1 MSVRQS
7 TVVAR
12 GNVESA
18 PGAPQDAGSRYGVG
32 VGRRAAYAGTNMP
45 RGPIAVQEAIV
56 CSRHEFGA
64 RIVDGE
70 FISEVQSK
78 VREAA
83 DALRTSDLP
92 PAPVRRKC
100 AVCDCRGMCTAGRAP
115 G

>member
-1 MSVRQS
+1 MRRRTPGIV
-7 TVVAR
+7 TGLA
-12 GNVESA
+12 SA
-18 PGAPQDAGSRYGVG
+18 GV
-32 VGRRAAYAGTNMP
+32 AAYAGMTMP

-64 RIVDGE
+64 RIVDDE

-78 VREAA
+78 MREAA